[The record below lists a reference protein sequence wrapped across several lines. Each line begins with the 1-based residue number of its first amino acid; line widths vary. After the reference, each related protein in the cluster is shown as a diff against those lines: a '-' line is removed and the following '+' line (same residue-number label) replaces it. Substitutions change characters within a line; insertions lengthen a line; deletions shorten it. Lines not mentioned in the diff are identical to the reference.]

1 MPALR
6 VRFVALLL
14 SILPAIDR
22 GASAEIVGDASVGF
36 TAERTLIIDG
46 QRYVGMMWHM
56 PGEQRHE
63 QVLPAMKSV
72 LILRDGSKVV
82 NMILPQ
88 LHTVVQFPLPSEFSL
103 LADRGL
109 LRNPVAQ
116 ETVNGI
122 ATMKYAVEK
131 SSPSGRASGSLWL
144 SHEGIPMKCDAKFEA
159 GKGKVRDDLLGI
171 APRQDRRARSRTVRG
186 SAGLRE
192 TSSGSGRAPAWHT
205 TGPPCGS
212 SLKAG
217 LEKELL
223 RSRFAYLVGA
233 FSERY
238 RQILRRLRDCF
249 CNDLIEARHLC
260 LPPVICFCGSASPAS
275 YIGSPLGVLKQTAN

>member
-6 VRFVALLL
+6 VSFVALLL

-22 GASAEIVGDASVGF
+22 VASAEIVGDASVGF
-36 TAERTLIIDG
+36 AAERTLIIDG

-72 LILRDGSKVV
+72 LILRDGSEVV

-159 GKGKVRDDLLGI
+159 GNGKVRTIYWELRHVKIGG
-171 APRQDRRARSRTVRG
+171 QESRTVRG

-205 TGPPCGS
+205 TGPPCCS

-217 LEKELL
+217 LERLL
-223 RSRFAYLVGA
+223 RSRF
-233 FSERY
+233 
-238 RQILRRLRDCF
+238 
-249 CNDLIEARHLC
+249 LI
-260 LPPVICFCGSASPAS
+260 
-275 YIGSPLGVLKQTAN
+275 

>member
-6 VRFVALLL
+6 VSFVALLL

-36 TAERTLIIDG
+36 AAERTLIIDG

-159 GKGKVRDDLLGI
+159 GKGKVRTIYWELRHVKIGGQDPALFEVPPGYAKLPPEAAAHLLGI
-171 APRQDRRARSRTVRG
+171 RLARPAAPR
-186 SAGLRE
+186 
-192 TSSGSGRAPAWHT
+192 
-205 TGPPCGS
+205 
-212 SLKAG
+212 
-217 LEKELL
+217 
-223 RSRFAYLVGA
+223 
-233 FSERY
+233 
-238 RQILRRLRDCF
+238 
-249 CNDLIEARHLC
+249 
-260 LPPVICFCGSASPAS
+260 
-275 YIGSPLGVLKQTAN
+275 